1 MKQTIKLFA
10 VANQCMALFACKKE
24 KDLVPLQQQA
34 PDIAELNQGK
44 PPVVKDFIQ
53 VNLVGD
59 NNEYSPARID
69 PNLINAWGISFSPTG
84 NPWVS
89 SPGAGVS
96 VVYNRLGAQAIPP
109 VNIPWSQGPT
119 GGLPSGQVF
128 NASTTDF
135 KLANNNAA
143 RFIFAGL
150 DGTVSGWNGGTSA
163 SIVVNDFPHA
173 AYTGIALG
181 SNGGSNYM
189 YLANFK
195 ENRINVYNGTFGAV
209 TGMSFT
215 DPALPAGYSPFNIQN
230 IDGKLFVMY
239 AKVDPATGEEMAGEG
254 LGYVDVYNTDG
265 SLDHRFAS
273 EGQLNAPWGV
283 AKAPASFFG
292 EDGEAAILVGNFGD
306 GRIVSYT
313 LAGGK
318 MGLLRKHGQ
327 PIVVE
332 GLWGIGF
339 APATATLSNPNW
351 LYFAAGPDDEEH
363 GLFGYITKDN

>member
-1 MKQTIKLFA
+1 MKQTIVLFA
-10 VANQCMALFACKKE
+10 LANICLVFSACKKD
-24 KDLVPLQQQA
+24 KDLLPLQGLPNEA
-34 PDIAELNQGK
+34 TTAGLQGK
-44 PPVVKDFIQ
+44 QPIVMNFTQ

-59 NNEYSPARID
+59 NNEYAPARID

-84 NPWVS
+84 NPWIS

-96 VVYNRLGAQAIPP
+96 VVYNRTGAQVLAP
-109 VNIPWSQGPT
+109 VNIPWALGTT

-128 NASTTDF
+128 NGSADF
-135 KLANNNAA
+135 KLANNNPA

-163 SIVVNDFPHA
+163 SLVINDFPHA

-181 SNGGSNYM
+181 SSSGANYI

-195 ENRINVYNGTFGAV
+195 ENKINVYNASFSAV
-209 TGMSFT
+209 SGMSFT
-215 DPALPAGYSPFNIQN
+215 DPALPPGYAPFNIQN
-230 IDGKLFVMY
+230 IDGKLYVMY

-254 LGYVDVYNTDG
+254 LGYVTVYNTDG
-265 SLDHRFAS
+265 SLHGRFAS
-273 EGQLNAPWGV
+273 EGQLNAPWGI

-292 EDGEAAILVGNFGD
+292 EGGVPAIIVGNFGD
-306 GRIVSYT
+306 GRLVAYT
-313 LAGGK
+313 MDGEK

-327 PIVVE
+327 PVVIE

-339 APATATLSNPNW
+339 APATATASNPNW

-363 GLFGYITKDN
+363 GLFGYITKP